1 MTVERCSDPHSA
13 GSSPDTNYEYLR
25 SKLRSHDSMS
35 HPVKAGKSGK
45 TPRRSFLRRWYRWI
59 LASALLIG
67 GIVGVPWWNERP
79 LREAEQLLEQ
89 QDAKACLKIVDEF
102 LKSDPRSSRAIALK
116 ARALVSL
123 GDAMGAVRLIDQ
135 VGAATQEEMHAYAE
149 ACLILERWMTALPVL
164 EHLITLSPNDP
175 DLLHE
180 LSACRAKLGRY
191 ESAVDAAMKFAQTPG
206 NEARGYALI
215 GMLERDRGNN
225 QKCCDAWKHVLEVQ
239 PEAAELQ
246 IKQQEFFLEYGKA
259 LLLTGNAREAEKMLE
274 RSVGKVEPVAES
286 ADAFAYLGK
295 ARMQLGKI
303 ADAEASWN
311 QAVTLKSESRIARE
325 GLAELAMQQGQFSQ
339 ALEWLKPLQSQP
351 DMKSS
356 TAFLIQRTYTLLKDA
371 ENSAKWKSE
380 VDRLRRLEELRV
392 NMEQVIVNSPD
403 SLWAQVFQSYLL
415 AEQGNLGQASVLL
428 SPYVKDDS
436 PEFLQLLWKS
446 LQEGTPLPALD
457 KVPMELF

>member
-1 MTVERCSDPHSA
+1 MTVERSNPHSV

-25 SKLRSHDSMS
+25 SKPRSHDSMS
-35 HPVKAGKSGK
+35 QPVKAGKSSK

-59 LASALLIG
+59 LAAALLIG

-79 LREAEQLLEQ
+79 LREAERLLEQ
-89 QDAKACLKIVDEF
+89 KDAKACLKIVDEF

-164 EHLITLSPNDP
+164 EHLITLTPNDP

-225 QKCCDAWKHVLEVQ
+225 QKCCDAWKRVLEVQ
-239 PEAAELQ
+239 PEAKELQ
-246 IKQQEFFLEYGKA
+246 ILPPEFFLEYGKA
-259 LLLTGNAREAEKMLE
+259 LLLTGNARDAEKMLE
-274 RSVGKVEPVAES
+274 RSVGSAEPATES

-295 ARMQLGKI
+295 ARMQLGK
-303 ADAEASWN
+303 AAEAEASWT

-325 GLAELAMQQGQFSQ
+325 GLAELAMQQGQFSK

-356 TAFLIQRTYTLLKDA
+356 TAFLIQRTYALLKDTD
-371 ENSAKWKSE
+371 NSAKWKAE
-380 VDRLRRLEELRV
+380 VERLRRLEELRV

-415 AEQGNLGQASVLL
+415 AEQGNVGQASVILA
-428 SPYVKDDS
+428 PYMKEDS
-436 PEFLQLLWKS
+436 PEFLKLLWRS
-446 LQEGTPLPALD
+446 LQEGTPLPTLD
-457 KVPMELF
+457 QVPMELF